1 MIKNEA
7 VQSFLDALASQ
18 SSTPGGGSAAAVMG
32 AMGAALVS
40 MVCNLTIG
48 KKSYAEVE
56 AEMKALLLK
65 SEELRHKLIGMIND
79 DVEAFNQVMAAYGL
93 PKNSEEE
100 KAKRMA
106 AIQQAL
112 MQATQV
118 PLSCARICSE
128 VMHLAKHA
136 AEKGNVNVVSD
147 AGVAVLAAY
156 AALKSAALNVYI
168 NTAAIKDYAFNAEK
182 LAELE
187 KILSNATPFTDGV
200 YALVKGKLRGNL

>member
-1 MIKNEA
+1 MIKDD
-7 VQSFLDALASQ
+7 SIHKFLDELASS
-18 SSTPGGGSAAAVMG
+18 SSTPGGGAAAAVMG

-48 KKSYAEVE
+48 KKNYAEVE
-56 AEMKALLLK
+56 AEMKTLLRQ

-100 KAKRMA
+100 KARRAA
-106 AIQQAL
+106 AIQRAL

-118 PLSCARICSE
+118 PLNCARACSA
-128 VMHLAKHA
+128 VMQLARRA

-156 AALKSAALNVYI
+156 AGLKSAALNVYV
-168 NTAAIKDYAFNAEK
+168 NTAAIKDEAFNAQK
-182 LAELE
+182 LAELD
-187 KILSNATPFTDGV
+187 KVLADASRFTDGV
-200 YALVKGKLRGNL
+200 YELVKGKLK